1 MNPRAWMTQYA
12 LGLARWQWG
21 VLAIA
26 GIVLGV
32 ALQASGI
39 TQPVDNAYFDTWHR
53 QAGVRKAPSHV
64 ALVVIDDKALLQY
77 RDDPVAFWT
86 QHYAKAVTVLRE
98 AGVAVIGFDM
108 IFGVSPEAWI
118 RRFSANPDL
127 ARTWDAPFRR
137 ELNSGKVVLVASRIT
152 DNNTGRHSFFLPH
165 EDYLFA
171 LPDLDFTAYMGLAN
185 LDERDRVVRGF
196 STTLDLRLN
205 PSDKDAAVPRLT
217 FAALLAVRSVNA
229 NPRDTR
235 WTMGGRTVDRTA
247 NTLPLFYAGPPG
259 TFPRI
264 PLSVLL
270 APDAA
275 NNAVVRDLRGKVV
288 IFGGDWGSDMHA
300 TPYSSSITGQPAQF
314 MLGTEIHANAVE
326 TLLSGERNESAGAL
340 ETSAVT
346 VLAIVLAVLL
356 MVTLPLP
363 WAITGFI
370 LIWFALKALS
380 YGAFKVH
387 LLLPVASAQ
396 FAMLA
401 TVAGAMVLYLFSESR
416 EKMRIR
422 GLFGRYVSDAAV
434 SRLVKQGAEPDL
446 GGESTPVTVLF
457 SDIRD
462 FTKISEILGAKALV
476 ELLNTYLEGAAEAVL
491 SEGGSI
497 DKFIGDSVMAEF
509 GTPEHL
515 PKHARAALRA
525 ALKMRRH
532 AEQFARHY
540 RATYTH
546 PELPAF
552 RIGIGIH
559 TGEGIV
565 GSIGTRRRSEFT
577 VMGDV
582 VNVAARV
589 EGLTKDT
596 GEVILATRECVVAA
610 GDGVHTEDKGM
621 LSVKGRTEQ
630 VHVYAIRAIDEM
642 A

>member
-1 MNPRAWMTQYA
+1 MNPRAWFTQTA

-21 VLAIA
+21 LLAIA
-26 GIVLGV
+26 GMVLGM
-32 ALQASGI
+32 ALHTSGV
-39 TQPVDNAYFDTWHR
+39 TQTVDNAYFDAWHR
-53 QAGVRKAPSHV
+53 QAGVRKAPKHV
-64 ALVVIDDKALLQY
+64 ALVVIDDKALMQY

-86 QHYAKAVTVLRE
+86 QHYAKAVSVLRE

-152 DNNTGRHSFFLPH
+152 DPSSGQHSFFLPH

-171 LPDLDFTAYMGLAN
+171 LPDLDFTGYMGLAN

-196 STTLDLRLN
+196 STALELRLN
-205 PSDKDAAVPRLT
+205 ATDKDAIVPRLT
-217 FAALLAVRSVNA
+217 FPALLAVRSIGA
-229 NPRDTR
+229 NPRDER
-235 WTMGGRTVDRTA
+235 WTLGGRTVLRSV
-247 NTLPLFYAGPPG
+247 NSLPLYYAGPPG

-264 PLSVLL
+264 PLSMLL

-275 NNAVVRDLRGKVV
+275 NNDVVRSLKGKVV
-288 IFGGDWGSDMHA
+288 IFGGDWGSDLHA
-300 TPYSSSITGQPAQF
+300 TPYSSSVSGQPAQF

-326 TLLSGERNESAGAL
+326 TLLSGDRNEYASTL
-340 ETSAVT
+340 ETG
-346 VLAIVLAVLL
+346 AIIVIAAGMAVLL
-356 MVTLPLP
+356 MVTLPLS
-363 WAITGFI
+363 WAIGGFI
-370 LIWFALKALS
+370 LIWFALKAAS
-380 YGAFKVH
+380 YGAFSH
-387 LLLPVASAQ
+387 HHLLPVAAAQ
-396 FAMLA
+396 FAMLG
-401 TVAGAMVLYLFSESR
+401 TVACAVVLYLFSEGH
-416 EKMRIR
+416 EKKRIR
-422 GLFGRYVSDAAV
+422 SLFGRYVSDAAV
-434 SRLVKQGAEPDL
+434 SRLVKQEAAPDM

-476 ELLNTYLEGAAEAVL
+476 EMLNSYLEGAAEAVL

-515 PKHARAALRA
+515 PMHARAALRA
-525 ALKMRRH
+525 ALKMSRH
-532 AEQFARHY
+532 AEAFARHY
-540 RATYTH
+540 QTQYNN
-546 PELPAF
+546 PGLPPF

-577 VMGDV
+577 VIGDV

-589 EGLTKDT
+589 EGITKDT
-596 GEVILATRECVVAA
+596 ATTILITHECLTAA
-610 GDGVHTEDKGM
+610 GGGVCAEDKG
-621 LSVKGRTEQ
+621 LFSVKGRAEP
-630 VHVYAIRAIDEM
+630 VHVYALQALK
-642 A
+642 